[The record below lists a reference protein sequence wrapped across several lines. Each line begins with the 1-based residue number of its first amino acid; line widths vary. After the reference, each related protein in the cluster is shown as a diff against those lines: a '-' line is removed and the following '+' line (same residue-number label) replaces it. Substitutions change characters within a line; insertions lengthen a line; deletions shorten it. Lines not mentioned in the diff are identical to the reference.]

1 MKSKLKIGTLIFSA
15 FLLLISTG
23 CDPSSKDKMEYY
35 DNTKGIDLSDENVN
49 SISLNSNENDV
60 LNAFGKPT
68 EITETTNPI
77 SKHLAYN
84 GIEFEVIEDKV
95 IRYFFK
101 EKYQTSKRITVG
113 DTKKEVV
120 KTYSENYYERNDT
133 GSEIIGYFDKD
144 NMINIEFTFEKNKVE
159 GVIVGKV
166 GWRENN

>member
-1 MKSKLKIGTLIFSA
+1 LNSKPKIGILTFIA
-15 FLLLISTG
+15 FLLLISAG

-49 SISLNSNENDV
+49 SISLYSNENNV
-60 LNAFGKPT
+60 INAFGKPI
-68 EITETTNPI
+68 EITETTNPM

-84 GIEFEVIEDKV
+84 GIEFEVIQDKV

-101 EKYQTSKRITVG
+101 ENYQTSKGIRVG
-113 DTKKEVV
+113 DTKNEVV
-120 KTYSENYYERNDT
+120 TTYSENYYERNDT

-144 NMINIEFTFEKNKVE
+144 NMINIEFAFEKNKVE
-159 GVIVGKV
+159 GVIIEKV